1 MARQD
6 LGKIVSEVTSVNVT
20 VDNNVGVPSA
30 EASISGTLTEK
41 ELSINFKNLK
51 GEKGDKPTKGTDY
64 YTDQEKQEFI
74 TETNALVVA
83 EGKKQVKELQNQGSL
98 SIERLLKIQK
108 EIEAILQNQEAIG
121 NALALNGKSGPQ
133 YDKEIRSI
141 AGGEFDSDLLFLNDA
156 GTKTAGKLYY
166 DKNKSGLFKCI
177 QTTTSTVNSTTNF
190 VDVSSLENA
199 NKLENLL
206 SNFSL
211 NFVPDVKNKNI
222 DHIIYN
228 SICFA
233 NWNHQ
238 CAGTPDDIKSG
249 EFTLLTIAF
258 DKNAD
263 ENSIPSED
271 NSIKK
276 NNYSFQLLFSVKG
289 KIYFR
294 VFSWGLQKYL
304 KWNTFQFI
312 E

>member
-1 MARQD
+1 MPD
-6 LGKIVSEVTSVNVT
+6 L
-20 VDNNVGVPSA
+20 
-30 EASISGTLTEK
+30 
-41 ELSINFKNLK
+41 
-51 GEKGDKPTKGTDY
+51 
-64 YTDQEKQEFI
+64 
-74 TETNALVVA
+74 
-83 EGKKQVKELQNQGSL
+83 
-98 SIERLLKIQK
+98 
-108 EIEAILQNQEAIG
+108 
-121 NALALNGKSGPQ
+121 
-133 YDKEIRSI
+133 
-141 AGGEFDSDLLFLNDA
+141 
-156 GTKTAGKLYY
+156 
-166 DKNKSGLFKCI
+166 
-177 QTTTSTVNSTTNF
+177 
-190 VDVSSLENA
+190 
-199 NKLENLL
+199 
-206 SNFSL
+206 
-211 NFVPDVKNKNI
+211 KNKNI